1 MNVIIIDDD
10 KQFAEILKKDFYN
23 YFCQIEDDMTLTL
36 KCDDFLNIDV
46 EELDVAFIDIDL
58 NICNGINIA
67 KYLRKMHPHLIII
80 FVSKRE
86 ELVFKTFSTGV
97 FQFIRKSKYEEDIAV
112 VFHQLKKHILK
123 NFDRKII
130 IVNGRKTVINTNSI
144 QYILS
149 IGHDVIIKT
158 ENNQYIIKSTIQE
171 MLDVFNAYYLIQI
184 QRNLII
190 NFTFIKDVKTNVI
203 ITMDDNEYKIGRKY
217 QKNFFNQYE
226 EFILRW

>member
-10 KQFAEILKKDFYN
+10 KQFAEKLKKDFYN
-23 YFCQIEDDMTLTL
+23 YFYQIAEDITLTL
-36 KCDDFLNIDV
+36 KCDDFLNIDI

-58 NICNGINIA
+58 NTCSGINIA
-67 KYLRKMHPHLIII
+67 KYLRKMHPHLLII
-80 FVSKRE
+80 FVSRRE
-86 ELVFKTFSTGV
+86 ELVFKTLSTGV
-97 FQFIRKSKYEEDIAV
+97 FQFIRKSKYEEDVSV
-112 VFHQLKKHILK
+112 VFHQLKKHILH
-123 NFDRKII
+123 NFDKKII
-130 IVNGRKTVINTNSI
+130 TINGRKTLIKTNRI

-158 ENNQYIIKSTIQE
+158 ENAQYTIKSTIQE
-171 MLDVFNAYYLIQI
+171 VLDIFNAYYLIQI

-190 NFTFIKDVKTNVI
+190 NFTFIKDVKGHLI

-217 QKNFFNQYE
+217 QKNFFDQYE

>member
-217 QKNFFNQYE
+217 QKSFFNQYE